1 MPLCRCPA
9 PLQGPA
15 TQLQTG
21 GTGSEFSALPSP
33 LLLSSSARE
42 TLVPSGWGPS
52 CSQGLEPCGR
62 AGGTRPGRGPKPAP
76 QHHPRLL
83 SLTRNGTWAGSLDC
97 DQDGSLQGARAA
109 GHLAGVFARVGGGHV
124 VQPQQRAVDL
134 ARVGRVNLA
143 GGGGWWPSFSV
154 APALNLGANLSLP
167 LLVTPGVSWLVSA

>member
-1 MPLCRCPA
+1 MP
-9 PLQGPA
+9 
-15 TQLQTG
+15 
-21 GTGSEFSALPSP
+21 
-33 LLLSSSARE
+33 RE

-97 DQDGSLQGARAA
+97 DQDGSLQGACGA
-109 GHLAGVFARVGGGHV
+109 GHLAGVFARVGGGHM

-154 APALNLGANLSLP
+154 APALKPVPQNRHGPLRRRSPAKGDP
-167 LLVTPGVSWLVSA
+167 LLTLDTAEDVFCYIFPGRRKQCHE